1 VVLFIQG
8 ELNMFKIKTVNK
20 LLKLENLKME
30 LVKGEHYFYFIGDD
44 VNIMLE
50 GVYVDK
56 LNDLTLAQWINEA
69 HYRIIK
75 DN

>member
-1 VVLFIQG
+1 ML
-8 ELNMFKIKTVNK
+8 KIKTINK
-20 LLKLENLKME
+20 LLKLEKLKME

-44 VNIMLE
+44 VDIMLE

-56 LNDLTLAQWINEA
+56 LNDLSLAQWINEA
-69 HYRIIK
+69 HCRIRN